1 MLEKH
6 LHHRAVHEMGKG
18 KTQVAWSS
26 ESIALRTDICPIHKR
41 CLQKNKI
48 SADAL
53 KEGHV
58 HLCMKSLGM
67 LCLAIA
73 LTFSVKAG
81 DLPQHGF
88 DSNRFFHLQIEPIL
102 ERRCFECHSHQHK
115 TKGGLALDSKPG
127 WEMGGESG
135 PAVKPGDL
143 KNSPLVQAIRHL
155 DEDTAMPPD
164 EKLPAVEIA
173 LLETWVMLGAPD
185 PRDRAP
191 VSK

>member
-1 MLEKH
+1 MKP
-6 LHHRAVHEMGKG
+6 
-18 KTQVAWSS
+18 
-26 ESIALRTDICPIHKR
+26 LRI
-41 CLQKNKI
+41 
-48 SADAL
+48 
-53 KEGHV
+53 
-58 HLCMKSLGM
+58 
-67 LCLAIA
+67 LCLAIVV
-73 LTFSVKAG
+73 TCHVKAQDQPANRFDG
-81 DLPQHGF
+81 D
-88 DSNRFFHLQIEPIL
+88 RFFHLQIQPIL

-185 PRDRAP
+185 PRLVPP